1 MQIDW
6 FTVIAQLLNFLILV
20 GLLRR
25 FLYQPILNA
34 IDAREKKIASQLEE
48 AASKKEEAEKEQE
61 LFLQKNEDFDK
72 VKKEMM
78 KKTHEESEEKRQQ
91 LLEEARNEANAMR
104 TQLIKTTRE
113 AHHSLKQE
121 IREKVHREVFD
132 ITQKMLSDLA
142 SMDLEEQTVTVFL
155 GRLKAMEA
163 SEKRKFQEAFKSNSA
178 PILVRSAF
186 ELPAKKRA
194 EIEQTVS
201 GVIGETNHF
210 IFKTVAELVSG
221 IELTTNGYKLAWSIA
236 DYLHVLEKNISEPAI
251 EKSNTAFDKS

>member
-6 FTVIAQLLNFLILV
+6 FTVVAQILNFLILV

-48 AASKKEEAEKEQE
+48 AASKKEEAEKEKE
-61 LFLQKNEDFDK
+61 LFLHKNEDFDRAK
-72 VKKEMM
+72 MELM
-78 KKTHEESEEKRQQ
+78 KKAHDDSEQKRLQ
-91 LLEEARNEANAMR
+91 LLEEARNEASTMR
-104 TQLIKTTRE
+104 TQLVKTTME

-121 IREKVHREVFD
+121 IQEKVHREVFA

-142 SMDLEEQTVTVFL
+142 SMDLEDQTIKVFL
-155 GRLKAMEA
+155 GRLKTLNEA
-163 SEKRKFQEAFKSNSA
+163 EKRQFLEAFQSSST

-186 ELPAKKRA
+186 DLPEKKRE

-201 GVIGETNHF
+201 QVIGVQAHF
-210 IFKTVAELVSG
+210 LFKTVPELVSG
-221 IELTTNGYKLAWSIA
+221 IELTTKGYKLAWSIA
-236 DYLHVLEKNISEPAI
+236 EYLHALEKNIAETAI
-251 EKSNTAFDKS
+251 EKSKTVFDKT